1 MKLFHQA
8 GSVEIWYGDS
18 TQGLPKMCDATIV
31 DPPYSERT
39 HGGHRDGVAAAELW
53 PAAKDRHRGAGGGT
67 GLRRQIDYPTWT
79 PEHVA
84 AACSSWHDNTR
95 GWIVVITDHVLA
107 PVWDRCLTALGRY
120 VFAPLPFFSPGS
132 RVRLAGDGP
141 SSWTC
146 WIIVARPRHEPYS
159 QWGTLP
165 GGYVCPPERMPL
177 VGGKPSRLMRALVA
191 DYSREGDTVCDPCA
205 GAGTTLWAAE
215 DLGRRAVGIDISEEH
230 CRLAAEGRPIETNAG
245 QMSLLKP

>member
-1 MKLFHQA
+1 MLLYHTTGAVQ
-8 GSVEIWYGDS
+8 IWHGDS
-18 TQGLPKMCDATIV
+18 LQGLPCEADHVIT

-39 HGGHRDGVAAAELW
+39 HGRHDANQRRDRSVLFCEQSGRAKPSKGGHPINFPL
-53 PAAKDRHRGAGGGT
+53 
-67 GLRRQIDYPTWT
+67 WT

-84 AACSSWHDNTR
+84 TACTAWHDSTR

-107 PVWDRCLTALGRY
+107 PVWERCLAALGRY

-159 QWGTLP
+159 KWGTLP

-177 VGGKPSRLMRALVA
+177 VGGKPKRLMRALVA
-191 DYSREGDTVCDPCA
+191 DYSREGDTVCDPCM

-215 DLGRRAVGIDISEEH
+215 DLGRRAIGIDISEEH
-230 CRLAAEGRPIETNAG
+230 CRLAVEGRPPEEG
-245 QMSLLKP
+245 RQQGLFQ